1 MTNNPE
7 NMQHFGMVRS
17 ISDQTIEV
25 EVNAP
30 IACSSCQVSS
40 SCGLSS
46 DDLKIITIQ
55 KEQQDYT
62 IGEHVEVVYEEKL
75 SSKALIIVYIA
86 PLSLILLVMIIVN
99 MFTDSEIIIGLS
111 MILSLIPYFLLFKYF
126 NSIIAKVFAFT
137 IQKMDVGIQSNKEL
151 L

>member
-17 ISDQTIEV
+17 VNDNTIEV

-55 KEQQDYT
+55 NEQHDYNV
-62 IGEHVEVVYEEKL
+62 GEHVEVVYEEKL

-86 PLSLILLVMIIVN
+86 PLILILLVMIIVN
-99 MFTDSEIIIGLS
+99 IFTNSDLIIGLS
-111 MILSLIPYFLLFKYF
+111 MILSLVPYFLLFKYF
-126 NSIIAKVFAFT
+126 NSIITKVFAFS
-137 IQKMDVGIQSNKEL
+137 IQKMDVGIHTNKEL
-151 L
+151 I

>member
-1 MTNNPE
+1 MTNSSE

-17 ISDQTIEV
+17 INDNTIEV

-55 KEQQDYT
+55 KEQQDYNV
-62 IGEHVEVVYEEKL
+62 GEHVEVVYEEKL

-86 PLSLILLVMIIVN
+86 PLFLILLVMIIVN
-99 MFTDSEIIIGLS
+99 MFTDSEIVIGLS

-126 NSIIAKVFAFT
+126 NSIITKVFAFS
-137 IQKMDVGIQSNKEL
+137 IQKMDVGIQSNNEL
-151 L
+151 I